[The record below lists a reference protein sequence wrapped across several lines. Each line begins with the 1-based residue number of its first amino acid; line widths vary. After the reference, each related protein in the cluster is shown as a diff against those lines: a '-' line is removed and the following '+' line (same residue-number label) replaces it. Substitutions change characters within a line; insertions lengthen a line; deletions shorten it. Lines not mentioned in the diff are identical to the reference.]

1 MSFITFSCLFPLART
16 SSTLLNSSNS
26 GLHYI
31 APDLEIVFFI
41 IKYHI
46 SYELVIIYIE
56 ICSYHTQFA
65 SISMF
70 EIIIEILSFIFL
82 VWHITVIN
90 SIILFK
96 YCLIQFVNILLR
108 NSVFMFIKLIGL
120 RYFLMLSPCCYDTRI
135 MLEL

>member
-1 MSFITFSCLFPLART
+1 M
-16 SSTLLNSSNS
+16 LNSSKS
-26 GLHYI
+26 GLYCI

-56 ICSYHTQFA
+56 ISTYHNQFA

-70 EIIIEILSFIFL
+70 EFIIEILSFICL

-90 SIILFK
+90 SKMLNHSFIFGLNPSLSWCIILFK

-108 NSVFMFIKLIGL
+108 TSALMFIKLIGL
-120 RYFLMLSPCCYDTRI
+120 RSFLVLSPCCYDTRI